1 MVRVERTK
9 VTVLS
14 VGSVRFIW
22 TLALPIGDTVATVT
36 IGNAMYV
43 VSPLTVVIVN
53 DVLVVGGFND
63 KNRNGGTHEF
73 QSNSS

>member
-1 MVRVERTK
+1 M
-9 VTVLS
+9 
-14 VGSVRFIW
+14 GSVRFIW

-53 DVLVVGGFND
+53 DVFVGGFND
-63 KNRNGGTHEF
+63 N
-73 QSNSS
+73 